1 MFELLAHLG
10 SETRFISTITGLLG
24 TRLKMNCS
32 LPTFWPIWKR
42 LSLGL
47 RLMVD
52 LDPKEPIRPSSRD
65 GGGDFNHDTT
75 ALKPHH
81 DSRLSRGGKV
91 IVFAAVYPFLSLP

>member
-1 MFELLAHLG
+1 
-10 SETRFISTITGLLG
+10 
-24 TRLKMNCS
+24 
-32 LPTFWPIWKR
+32 
-42 LSLGL
+42 
-47 RLMVD
+47 MVD